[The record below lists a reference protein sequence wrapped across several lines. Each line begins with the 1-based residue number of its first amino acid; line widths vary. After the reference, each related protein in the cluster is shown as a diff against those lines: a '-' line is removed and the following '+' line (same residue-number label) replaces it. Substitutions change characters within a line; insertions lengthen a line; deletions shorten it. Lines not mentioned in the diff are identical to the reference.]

1 MSDISHPHPPHT
13 VRPGI
18 GASLS
23 NVATE
28 AMNLFRGET
37 ALVRAEAK
45 MIMGQIAGALV
56 MAVVGTALIM
66 AALVIVLSA
75 VVAALVAAGLSP
87 ALSAAIVGGLA
98 VALGALLVNAART
111 QLTSEAVVPS
121 TSIKQLSRDA
131 DVLKD
136 ISK

>member
-1 MSDISHPHPPHT
+1 MSDISQQH
-13 VRPGI
+13 RPGI
-18 GASLS
+18 AASLS
-23 NVATE
+23 TVANE

-37 ALVRAEAK
+37 ALVRAETK
-45 MIMGQIAGALV
+45 LIMGQIAGALV
-56 MAVVGTALIM
+56 MAVVGTALVM

-75 VVAALVAAGLSP
+75 VVAALVQAGLSP

-111 QLTSEAVVPS
+111 QLSSESMVPT

-136 ISK
+136 ITK